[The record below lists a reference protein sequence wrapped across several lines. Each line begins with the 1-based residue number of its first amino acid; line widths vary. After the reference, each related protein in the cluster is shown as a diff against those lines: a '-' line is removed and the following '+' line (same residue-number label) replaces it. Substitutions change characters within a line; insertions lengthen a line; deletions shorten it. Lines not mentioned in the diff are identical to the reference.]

1 MLHKLFGFVPSFS
14 MFSDVPNCAA
24 LACGDGEVG
33 ISGEGLEEKFQDL
46 FDVFER
52 FNVQVQ

>member
-14 MFSDVPNCAA
+14 MFSDVPNSAA